1 MLGWLLLLPVLARAA
16 SHDMAAA
23 FVKEDPNAECR
34 ADCKK
39 VHRRLHAQTL
49 CAKRTRNL
57 QAQKRS
63 EASNSCLVAFNRGV
77 TDECFDS
84 CVAAANGAEWH
95 PGAAP
100 RDAFDQRGR
109 PCTSAESW
117 DHCRAGYEE
126 AVAQTRA
133 LFFELEPEEELVEPR
148 RRLAAARPAP
158 PVEGIGQVRDVS
170 RGTGAV
176 RDVVI
181 FQYEGS
187 QVPLVVREDQSLG
200 AAAATWC
207 RAERP
212 KDRGCVRALGV
223 LAAMSK
229 LR

>member
-1 MLGWLLLLPVLARAA
+1 MRTLATAMVVPGSAA
-16 SHDMAAA
+16 
-23 FVKEDPNAECR
+23 
-34 ADCKK
+34 
-39 VHRRLHAQTL
+39 
-49 CAKRTRNL
+49 
-57 QAQKRS
+57 
-63 EASNSCLVAFNRGV
+63 
-77 TDECFDS
+77 

-223 LAAMSK
+223 LAATSK